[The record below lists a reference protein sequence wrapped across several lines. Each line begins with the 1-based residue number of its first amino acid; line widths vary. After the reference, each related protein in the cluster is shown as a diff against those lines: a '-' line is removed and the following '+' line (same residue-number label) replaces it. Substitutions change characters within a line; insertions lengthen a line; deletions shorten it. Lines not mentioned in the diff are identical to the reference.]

1 MRGIH
6 TIPVLAVLA
15 FFGALSAPHAYAS
28 KVALLGEVEVRDSS
42 VFLSDFLPAQ
52 ISASI
57 RTPARKILIGPAP
70 LPGAERVFEGDK
82 VAARLGPELAAE
94 ISIPRQI
101 VVHRAGRSISREEIT
116 AAIRSALTRNGFAD
130 SDIQPE
136 DIRALPKVTTA
147 SDSPDIRV
155 RRMEFD
161 ENLKEARFL
170 MAQPGTLPFLV
181 TAQMGDR
188 LLAAVAARET
198 VPGSTSGSGDS
209 LKESAAAGAVDAEPD
224 SRLGELVA
232 QRSRRDTVA
241 DHVGDSAAIG
251 SITLVE
257 PRKMATLCISS
268 SAMQMLLD
276 VTPLEKG
283 ALNQTI
289 RVKVPVTGKVLHARV
304 VGEQRLSATF

>member
-1 MRGIH
+1 MRSTH
-6 TIPVLAVLA
+6 TIPLLAALA
-15 FFGALSAPHAYAS
+15 LFGTLRAPGAYAS

-42 VFLSDFLPAQ
+42 VFLSDLLPAHL
-52 ISASI
+52 SASV
-57 RTPARKILIGPAP
+57 RVPARKIRIGSAPAP
-70 LPGAERVFEGDK
+70 GTERIFEGEK
-82 VAARLGPELAAE
+82 IAVRLGPDLASE

-101 VVHRAGRSISREEIT
+101 VVHRAGRPISREEVT
-116 AAIRSALTRNGFAD
+116 AAIRAALSRNGFVA
-130 SDIQPE
+130 SDLQPE
-136 DIRALPKVTTA
+136 DIRTLPTVMAA
-147 SDSPDIRV
+147 SDSPDVRV
-155 RRMEFD
+155 RRMDFD
-161 ENLKEARFL
+161 NNLKEARFL
-170 MAQPGTLPFLV
+170 MAQPGTVPFLV

-198 VPGSTSGSGDS
+198 APAPTPGTGDS
-209 LKESAAAGAVDAEPD
+209 FAESATAGSVGAEPD
-224 SRLGELVA
+224 GRLEELIT
-232 QRSRRDTVA
+232 QRSRKDSF
-241 DHVGDSAAIG
+241 VGEVSDSAATG
-251 SITLVE
+251 SVTLVE

>member
-1 MRGIH
+1 MRSAHAISL
-6 TIPVLAVLA
+6 LAVL
-15 FFGALSAPHAYAS
+15 FGVFSAPNAYGA

-57 RTPARKILIGPAP
+57 RTPARKILIGSAP
-70 LPGAERVFEGDK
+70 PPGAERVFEGDK
-82 VAARLGPELAAE
+82 IAARLGPDLAAE

-101 VVHRAGRSISREEIT
+101 VVHRTGRSISREEIT

-130 SDIQPE
+130 SDVQPE
-136 DIRALPKVTTA
+136 DIRTLPEVVA
-147 SDSPDIRV
+147 VSDSPEIRV

-161 ENLKEARFL
+161 DSLKEARFL
-170 MAQPGTLPFLV
+170 MAQPGSLPFLV
-181 TAQMGDR
+181 TAQMGDK
-188 LLAAVAARET
+188 LLAAVAAREML
-198 VPGSTSGSGDS
+198 PSSTSGSGDS
-209 LKESAAAGAVDAEPD
+209 PKESAVAGAVDAEPD
-224 SRLGELVA
+224 SRLRELVA
-232 QRSRRDTVA
+232 ERSRRDAVTDQVT
-241 DHVGDSAAIG
+241 GTLPIG

-283 ALNQTI
+283 SLNQTI